1 MKTRSLAFFD
11 EGPIKKYR
19 SLKTSKVILKC
30 ISLLS
35 RIVSPFN
42 TGYVLYLSKSPL
54 HVLHIRSKT
63 LTVASLIPALLS
75 PITLI
80 YTF

>member
-11 EGPIKKYR
+11 EGPIEKYR
-19 SLKTSKVILKC
+19 PLKTSKVILKC

-35 RIVSPFN
+35 RIFSPFN

-54 HVLHIRSKT
+54 NVLHIRSKT